1 MCILL
6 RIIALLKSLPVFL
19 FVLSLFVSVGIGVDV
34 LIGAIVLVGWVGQ
47 IIFQLG
53 IHEWVGLMPVF
64 ARFFFSRASTDGL
77 DSLGM
82 VYTSLLAGLPDTD
95 PDTSG

>member
-19 FVLSLFVSVGIGVDV
+19 FVLSLFVSFGIGVDV

-47 IIFQLG
+47 VVIQLG
-53 IHEWVGLMPVF
+53 IHEWVGLMPTF
-64 ARFFFSRASTDGL
+64 ARFSF
-77 DSLGM
+77 
-82 VYTSLLAGLPDTD
+82 
-95 PDTSG
+95 

>member
-6 RIIALLKSLPVFL
+6 RIIALLKSLRVFL

-47 IIFQLG
+47 IIFKLG
-53 IHEWVGLMPVF
+53 IHE
-64 ARFFFSRASTDGL
+64 
-77 DSLGM
+77 
-82 VYTSLLAGLPDTD
+82 
-95 PDTSG
+95 

>member
-34 LIGAIVLVGWVGQ
+34 LIGAIVLAGFVGYG
-47 IIFQLG
+47 IYFTLG
-53 IHEWVGLMPVF
+53 RSPRHRSRYEWVSGGSN
-64 ARFFFSRASTDGL
+64 FS
-77 DSLGM
+77 
-82 VYTSLLAGLPDTD
+82 
-95 PDTSG
+95 